1 MNISSQ
7 LEANIEELK
16 KRFENCQ
23 DVIQRQMVAT
33 GLPIYVVYVDSMI
46 DRELVEGEF
55 LKNIMYSLEY
65 MPKTDVFEFLQERA
79 VTTADTKE
87 AKTLEDAILAVLSGD
102 TAIFMENC
110 PKALI
115 ISSKKFPTRGVQSAE
130 SEVAVRGPKDS
141 FTESMRAN
149 TVLIRRR
156 IRDTR
161 LKTLQTKVGVR
172 SQTDITV
179 MYMEGIARP
188 ELVSDIQER
197 LKRFKID
204 GIFDSGSLEQLT
216 EKEWY

>member
-87 AKTLEDAILAVLSGD
+87 AKTLEDAILAVLSGIRPFLWK
-102 TAIFMENC
+102 T
-110 PKALI
+110 
-115 ISSKKFPTRGVQSAE
+115 
-130 SEVAVRGPKDS
+130 VR
-141 FTESMRAN
+141 
-149 TVLIRRR
+149 
-156 IRDTR
+156 
-161 LKTLQTKVGVR
+161 
-172 SQTDITV
+172 
-179 MYMEGIARP
+179 RP
-188 ELVSDIQER
+188 
-197 LKRFKID
+197 
-204 GIFDSGSLEQLT
+204 
-216 EKEWY
+216 

>member
-115 ISSKKFPTRGVQSAE
+115 IKVSDPGRPE
-130 SEVAVRGPKDS
+130 C
-141 FTESMRAN
+141 
-149 TVLIRRR
+149 R
-156 IRDTR
+156 IRGGR
-161 LKTLQTKVGVR
+161 AGTKG
-172 SQTDITV
+172 
-179 MYMEGIARP
+179 
-188 ELVSDIQER
+188 
-197 LKRFKID
+197 
-204 GIFDSGSLEQLT
+204 
-216 EKEWY
+216 